1 MATSGFSDLEG
12 LAELEYI
19 EPKTTKEACSLLA
32 QHGERAK
39 VIAGGT
45 KLLASIQKW
54 KVSPGFI
61 INLKSIPELEYINY
75 SDTEGLRIGALTT
88 LTHLEH
94 SPIVREKFAIIAQAV
109 HEMKPERIPR
119 WVYYMAT
126 IGGTLAAAV
135 PSADVIPSLIVLGAR
150 ARIEGAKGWSTSP
163 LEEFFTGR
171 GQTILHSDEILA
183 EVQIP
188 APPADS
194 GVVFMKSPAT
204 KDVPATAL
212 AVLLTLDARHVDI
225 TDLKIV
231 LGGIAPTPIRAHNA
245 EDTVK
250 GKAMDERSVG
260 KVAQAMAKEVSS
272 ISGVPGAA
280 IQQLVDEAMTQ
291 AFEQAI
297 GEFALG
303 Y

>member
-12 LAELEYI
+12 LEYI
-19 EPKTTKEACSLLA
+19 EPRTIKEACSLLA
-32 QHGERAK
+32 QHGEKAK

-45 KLLASIQKW
+45 KLLVSIQKG

-75 SDTEGLRIGALTT
+75 GDTEGLRIGALTT

-94 SPIVREKFAIIAQAV
+94 SPVVREKFAIIAQAV

-126 IGGTLAAAV
+126 IGGTLATAA
-135 PSADVIPSLIVLGAR
+135 PSADVTPSLIALGAR
-150 ARIEGAKGWSTSP
+150 VRIEGPKGWSTSP

-171 GQTILHSDEILA
+171 GQTILHSDEILT
-183 EVQIP
+183 EVQVP
-188 APPADS
+188 AQPADA
-194 GVVFMKSPAT
+194 GVVYTKRPAT
-204 KDVPATAL
+204 KDVPSIAV
-212 AVLLTLDARHVDI
+212 AVLLTLDARHVNI

-245 EDTVK
+245 EDTVR

-260 KVAQAMAKEVSS
+260 KVAQAAAKEVSS
-272 ISGVPGAA
+272 ISGVPSSA
-280 IQQLVDEAMTQ
+280 IQQLVDEAM
-291 AFEQAI
+291 AEAIEQAI

>member
-12 LAELEYI
+12 LGYI
-19 EPKTTKEACSLLA
+19 EPKTTKEACSLQA
-32 QHGERAK
+32 QHGEKAK

-45 KLLASIQKW
+45 KLLASIQKG

-94 SPIVREKFAIIAQAV
+94 SPLVREKFAIIAQAV
-109 HEMKPERIPR
+109 HDMKPERIPR

-126 IGGTLAAAV
+126 IGGTLATAA
-135 PSADVIPSLIVLGAR
+135 PSADVTPSLIALGAR
-150 ARIEGAKGWSTSP
+150 VRIEGPKGWSTSP

-171 GQTILHSDEILA
+171 GQTLLHSEEILT

-188 APPADS
+188 TQPADA
-194 GVVFMKSPAT
+194 GVVYIKRPAT
-204 KDVPATAL
+204 KDIPAVAV
-212 AVLLTLDARHVDI
+212 AVLLTLDARHVNI
-225 TDLKIV
+225 TDLRIV
-231 LGGIAPTPIRAHNA
+231 LGGIAPTPIRAHSA
-245 EDTVK
+245 EDTVR

-260 KVAQAMAKEVSS
+260 KVAQAAAKELSS
-272 ISGVPGAA
+272 ISGVPSDA
-280 IQQLVDEAMTQ
+280 IQQLVDEA
-291 AFEQAI
+291 AAEAIEQAI